1 MAISRSS
8 GDAAGPCRRD
18 AAVAWRPAALL
29 SQQPGLPRGGRAA
42 GGGDRRTVRAP
53 SGARDSAR
61 GQRVRLS
68 RAGVLLRRVG
78 TGVSRLAEGTIRVD
92 RRPQSGMGDGFLVAA
107 LFGLGGD
114 HPSSAN
120 PDMAESVPAAGLH
133 ALFLRR
139 AARVLRTRAQSA
151 EPAHT

>member
-29 SQQPGLPRGGRAA
+29 SQQPGLSRGGRAA

-53 SGARDSAR
+53 SGARHVAR

-68 RAGVLLRRVG
+68 RAGVVLRRIG

-120 PDMAESVPAAGLH
+120 PTWPNPSQQLDYMRFSSD
-133 ALFLRR
+133 ALLECYELEHK
-139 AARVLRTRAQSA
+139 VLSRL
-151 EPAHT
+151 